1 MLSARLISAK
11 NIHIEKNEKKN
22 NNAFWTLLLNIASHF
37 HNSQMKIISRDF
49 SCFLSPCCCYYV
61 LFFLFFKCHTTWYS
75 NWIFFYDC
83 RSESVLLMKDI
94 QNIQINCRPSE
105 LSQYKLQHDRQVFRF
120 IFLFCIHIESNKQ
133 QGI

>member
-1 MLSARLISAK
+1 MISHVFCHLVAV
-11 NIHIEKNEKKN
+11 I
-22 NNAFWTLLLNIASHF
+22 
-37 HNSQMKIISRDF
+37 M
-49 SCFLSPCCCYYV
+49 
-61 LFFLFFKCHTTWYS
+61 LFFFSFPNATQPGIL
-75 NWIFFYDC
+75 IEFFYDC